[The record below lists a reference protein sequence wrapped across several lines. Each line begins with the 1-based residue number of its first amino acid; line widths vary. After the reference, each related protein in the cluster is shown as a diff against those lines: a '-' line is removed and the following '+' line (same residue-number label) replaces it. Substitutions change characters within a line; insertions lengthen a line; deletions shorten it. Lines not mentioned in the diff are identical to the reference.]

1 MDDKLKIWTT
11 VGSAGILNSGD
22 LAKVTLH
29 QSIVQLGTDIL
40 PPPPASTAAQAGPPL
55 PTQRAV
61 VRYNVTP
68 VDGLFFQQVPSLP
81 FHYGLR
87 LRYLGQ
93 VTAKLMEV
101 DLATGSETELV
112 HFDSAN
118 FPASPQ
124 FQVQTAFAAH
134 FEGVLDFVKKAY
146 YIEATLVASGV
157 VAGHAA
163 AISIIKLIAQQPD
176 F

>member
-1 MDDKLKIWTT
+1 M
-11 VGSAGILNSGD
+11 VGISPPHSGRRAFVPHNAWWAECD
-22 LAKVTLH
+22 
-29 QSIVQLGTDIL
+29 DIL
-40 PPPPASTAAQAGPPL
+40 PPL
-55 PTQRAV
+55 
-61 VRYNVTP
+61 
-68 VDGLFFQQVPSLP
+68 DGLFFQQVPSLP

-101 DLATGSETELV
+101 DLATGSEIELV

-134 FEGVLDFVKKAY
+134 FVAVLDFVKKAY
-146 YIEATLVASGV
+146 YVEATFGDIPILRVRFANRFTRK
-157 VAGHAA
+157 AA
-163 AISIIKLIAQQPD
+163 LTCVCWLGCSVDRILTITT
-176 F
+176 